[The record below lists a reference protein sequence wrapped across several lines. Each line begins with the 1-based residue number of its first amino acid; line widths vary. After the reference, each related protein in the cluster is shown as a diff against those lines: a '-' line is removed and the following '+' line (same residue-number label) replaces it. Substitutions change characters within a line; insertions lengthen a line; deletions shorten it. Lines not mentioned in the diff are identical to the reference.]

1 MPDLPARPDLDQLR
15 HQAKDL
21 LQAAHRGEAAALA
34 RIRAVSDRLILADAQ
49 LALAREYGFTSW
61 ARLKAEVERRE
72 ILDDRDVGRLIAL
85 LAQDSGLAVAE
96 LEHWRDHPGGAA
108 PLNYV
113 AMLRFDT
120 ARHRWRDVTG
130 TAAMA
135 RALLAAGA
143 QADGDPGD
151 RETPLMTAASYGDAE
166 VAKVL
171 IEAGASLEATA
182 APDAGGV
189 PGGTALLH
197 AAVFGMTDVVDLLV
211 AAGAQIP
218 DLVLAAAA
226 GDLTGWPVAE
236 APQETRILALI
247 MAAQHERVNA
257 VNQLVAVGTPVDAV
271 DVAWGRHAL
280 RVAAEHGRPE
290 SVRTLLAHGAD
301 PSLRDWQ
308 GRTALDLCRSGAA
321 NHPGR
326 AGHAQVEAILEALG
340 DDRPTE

>member
-1 MPDLPARPDLDQLR
+1 MPDLPARPDFDQLR

-21 LQAAHRGEAAALA
+21 LQAANRGEAVALA

-61 ARLKAEVERRE
+61 ARLKAEVERRK
-72 ILDDRDVGRLIAL
+72 ILDDRDVDRLTAL
-85 LAQDSGLAVAE
+85 LAQDSSLAVAE
-96 LEHWRDHPGGAA
+96 LENWCDHPHGAP

-113 AMLRFDT
+113 AMLRYDT
-120 ARHRWRDVTG
+120 VRQLWRDVTG
-130 TAAMA
+130 TAEMA

-143 QADGDPGD
+143 RADGNPGD
-151 RETPLMTAASYGDAE
+151 GETPLMTAASYGDAE

-171 IEAGASLEATA
+171 IAAGADLEAVA

-218 DLVLAAAA
+218 HLVLAAAA
-226 GDLTGWPVAE
+226 GDLTGWPLAE

-247 MAAQHERVNA
+247 MAAHHERVDAINH
-257 VNQLVAVGTPVDAV
+257 LVAVGTPVDAV
-271 DVAWGRHAL
+271 DTAWGRQAL
-280 RVAAEHGRPE
+280 RVAAEDGRPG
-290 SVRTLLAHGAD
+290 SVQALLAHGAD
-301 PSLRDWQ
+301 PSLRDPQ

-326 AGHAQVEAILEALG
+326 IGHAQVEAILQALA
-340 DDRPTE
+340 DPRPTE